1 MRLYLP
7 WHVASLAQFVE
18 NGLVHYH
25 KLAVVGH
32 EDEVTAAGEL
42 VYLLGLQFGVVISD
56 AGFEKFQKPPPT
68 PPTWEGQVS
77 VCLLL
82 FHILCFFRLIN
93 GLSGRIGRTGRIGS
107 KLNKPDWPDEPRLIR
122 L

>member
-1 MRLYLP
+1 MCRLNGCTPAFLVEVANVVEVAAHFDEGGFFGHAGRKAAFVHACGIVDGDALEHMRLYLP

-42 VYLLGLQFGVVISD
+42 V
-56 AGFEKFQKPPPT
+56 
-68 PPTWEGQVS
+68 
-77 VCLLL
+77 
-82 FHILCFFRLIN
+82 
-93 GLSGRIGRTGRIGS
+93 
-107 KLNKPDWPDEPRLIR
+107 
-122 L
+122 